1 MAISSERARLLAAE
15 LVARHAE
22 DGEALVGVLLVH
34 LLEALVLRG
43 EPALGGDVHDEERL
57 VLVVVEV
64 ERRCRRGG

>member
-22 DGEALVGVLLVH
+22 HREALVGVLLVQ

-43 EPALGGDVHDEERL
+43 EPALRGHVHDEERL

-64 ERRCRRGG
+64 ERASRRGG